1 MSAFD
6 MQQIK
11 IVDVQVQDVRFPT
24 SLQAQGS
31 DAMHKDPDY
40 SCAYVSVI
48 TSNPDL
54 IGYGLTFTLGRGTE
68 IVCTAV
74 EALSFLFKD
83 QWVHTIFSNFGQ
95 FWDRVTNESQLRWLG
110 PSKGVTHLAVAALM
124 NALWDLWAKIEGKPL
139 WRLLVDM
146 SPEQLVNTLD
156 FRYISDLLTKEEA
169 LEILKHQRQNDI
181 ETKIDRM
188 TSRGYPAYTTAT
200 GWIGYSDEKV
210 IELCKKYLAL
220 GFTAFKI
227 KVGINLEDDKR
238 RCKLMRD
245 MIGQENLL
253 MVDANQRWEVE
264 EAIQWMQSL
273 AEYTIYWIEEP
284 TSPDDILGHRAISQV
299 LEPLGIKVASGEVCC
314 NKVMFKQFLAS
325 EAIQVAQIDSCRL
338 GSINEI
344 LPVYLMAYKLKVPVC
359 PHAGGVGLSE
369 MVQHLQ
375 VFDYICLSQ
384 TLHHRLIEFVD
395 QETSHFVHPVRIEN
409 AHYIAP
415 TEPGYSTELKK
426 ASIEEFKYPNGTW
439 YKQFINS

>member
-227 KVGINLEDDKR
+227 KVGTNLEDDKR

-273 AEYTIYWIEEP
+273 AEYTIDWIEEP
-284 TSPDDILGHRAISQV
+284 TSPDDITPCHISSKLYNARSRRV
-299 LEPLGIKVASGEVCC
+299 HYLSRK
-314 NKVMFKQFLAS
+314 
-325 EAIQVAQIDSCRL
+325 RL
-338 GSINEI
+338 GRKRRRIG
-344 LPVYLMAYKLKVPVC
+344 MAVSLV
-359 PHAGGVGLSE
+359 S
-369 MVQHLQ
+369 
-375 VFDYICLSQ
+375 
-384 TLHHRLIEFVD
+384 
-395 QETSHFVHPVRIEN
+395 
-409 AHYIAP
+409 
-415 TEPGYSTELKK
+415 
-426 ASIEEFKYPNGTW
+426 
-439 YKQFINS
+439 

>member
-156 FRYISDLLTKEEA
+156 FRYML
-169 LEILKHQRQNDI
+169 
-181 ETKIDRM
+181 DR
-188 TSRGYPAYTTAT
+188 
-200 GWIGYSDEKV
+200 
-210 IELCKKYLAL
+210 
-220 GFTAFKI
+220 
-227 KVGINLEDDKR
+227 
-238 RCKLMRD
+238 
-245 MIGQENLL
+245 
-253 MVDANQRWEVE
+253 
-264 EAIQWMQSL
+264 
-273 AEYTIYWIEEP
+273 
-284 TSPDDILGHRAISQV
+284 V
-299 LEPLGIKVASGEVCC
+299 L
-314 NKVMFKQFLAS
+314 
-325 EAIQVAQIDSCRL
+325 R
-338 GSINEI
+338 
-344 LPVYLMAYKLKVPVC
+344 
-359 PHAGGVGLSE
+359 
-369 MVQHLQ
+369 
-375 VFDYICLSQ
+375 
-384 TLHHRLIEFVD
+384 
-395 QETSHFVHPVRIEN
+395 
-409 AHYIAP
+409 
-415 TEPGYSTELKK
+415 
-426 ASIEEFKYPNGTW
+426 
-439 YKQFINS
+439 